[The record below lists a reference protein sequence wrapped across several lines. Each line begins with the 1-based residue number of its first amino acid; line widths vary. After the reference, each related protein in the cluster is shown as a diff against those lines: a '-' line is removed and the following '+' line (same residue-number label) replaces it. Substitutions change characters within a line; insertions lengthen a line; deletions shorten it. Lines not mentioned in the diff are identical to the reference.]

1 MKVKAVLDEL
11 REMSDEQLEKRV
23 KDLKEELFNLR
34 FQAATAQLENPARIR
49 QVRKMIARVRTIQTE
64 RKMGI
69 Q

>member
-11 REMSDEQLEKRV
+11 RELSDEQLEKRV